1 MYENSDSK
9 HSAFITT
16 CIITKHAM
24 LSHAKLTWTKWNIN
38 AQLINVNFYFPV
50 LKQKFP
56 TISANSVNISLQDYS
71 AVFWHGK
78 RQLSLK
84 LVEIPK
90 QREWFQKQW
99 KHSLLLDPLSQ
110 PETGIIID
118 KTINFLPEVG
128 AINIIYKLLEFE
140 IFFEKLNTNT
150 LLPQL
155 CTTFM

>member
-1 MYENSDSK
+1 MYENSHSK

-24 LSHAKLTWTKWNIN
+24 LSHAKFTWTKWNIN
-38 AQLINVNFYFPV
+38 AHLNNVNFYFPV
-50 LKQKFP
+50 LKQKFQ
-56 TISANSVNISLQDYS
+56 TISEKSVNINLQDYS

-78 RQLSLK
+78 RQLSPK

-99 KHSLLLDPLSQ
+99 KHSLLLDPLSP

-128 AINIIYKLLEFE
+128 AINSIYTDC
-140 IFFEKLNTNT
+140 I
-150 LLPQL
+150 
-155 CTTFM
+155 

>member
-1 MYENSDSK
+1 MYENSRSK

-24 LSHAKLTWTKWNIN
+24 LSHAKFTWTKWNIN
-38 AQLINVNFYFPV
+38 ARLINVNFYFPV
-50 LKQKFP
+50 KQKFQI
-56 TISANSVNISLQDYS
+56 ISENSVNISLQDYS

-99 KHSLLLDPLSQ
+99 KHSLLQDPLSL
-110 PETGIIID
+110 PEKGIIID
-118 KTINFLPEVG
+118 KTNNFLPEVG
-128 AINIIYKLLEFE
+128 AINSLYTDCI
-140 IFFEKLNTNT
+140 
-150 LLPQL
+150 
-155 CTTFM
+155 